1 MEQTMWKMVDS
12 YLSKA
17 ELGSLARYTLE
28 RYPSFLDIN
37 NLPTLQ
43 QKITDVV
50 KQNYNLDTCT
60 LVEQWHNNPKYG
72 YYPTEHLDKDEPL
85 WEETGKVRLPL
96 CSAILYVMVDNLVG
110 ANLEVSKDNIPIDI
124 DYMPEFKKVDTIVPQ
139 EGKIVLLDPGVWHK
153 VTDYVSGRR
162 IALILN
168 FWDKPL
174 YSS

>member
-1 MEQTMWKMVDS
+1 MWKMVDS

-17 ELGSLARYTLE
+17 ELGTLARYTLE

-37 NLPTLQ
+37 NLPT
-43 QKITDVV
+43 
-50 KQNYNLDTCT
+50 KQEYNLDTCT

-124 DYMPEFKKVDTIVPQ
+124 DYMPEFKNVDTIVPE

-168 FWDKPL
+168 FWDEPL

>member
-1 MEQTMWKMVDS
+1 
-12 YLSKA
+12 
-17 ELGSLARYTLE
+17 
-28 RYPSFLDIN
+28 
-37 NLPTLQ
+37 
-43 QKITDVV
+43 
-50 KQNYNLDTCT
+50 
-60 LVEQWHNNPKYG
+60 
-72 YYPTEHLDKDEPL
+72 L
-85 WEETGKVRLPL
+85 WEETGQVRLPL

-124 DYMPEFKKVDTIVPQ
+124 DYMPEFKNVDTIVPE

-168 FWDKPL
+168 FWDEPL